1 MYSDLE
7 SNESKRREVVS
18 SLYWSLMQGWNI
30 PLSIQDYYGLTED
43 YRLFHQLEGMAPDE
57 YLRKRQTGEVPDIL
71 EVDARLTHA
80 VEKIFESVCPRP
92 PAEYLDKLNG
102 ELERLGS
109 IAASPGSVH
118 DPIHIRPDFLVKY
131 GIDRSS
137 PEDVIRKQAEKAYRE
152 LDARF
157 VRMTGRRPYADEFF
171 RISGPARTVSSEQ
184 HCGENR
190 TSPSVRSRKA
200 ARWDSELTEKIYQPL
215 KINDMKKRILTALC
229 CICLLS
235 AGRAHAQWVVTDPG
249 NLAQGIINA
258 AKNIVHTSSTASN
271 MVKNFQETVKI
282 YQQGKEYYDGLRKVK
297 NLVRDAR
304 KVQQTILMVGD
315 ITEIYVTSYERM
327 LSDPLFHP

>member
-1 MYSDLE
+1 
-7 SNESKRREVVS
+7 
-18 SLYWSLMQGWNI
+18 
-30 PLSIQDYYGLTED
+30 
-43 YRLFHQLEGMAPDE
+43 MAPDE

-157 VRMTGRRPYADEFF
+157 VRMTPICQDDRQTSLCGRVLQEYQACPHGLFGNNTAEETAHHCPSEAERPQD
-171 RISGPARTVSSEQ
+171 GTL
-184 HCGENR
+184 N
-190 TSPSVRSRKA
+190 
-200 ARWDSELTEKIYQPL
+200 
-215 KINDMKKRILTALC
+215 
-229 CICLLS
+229 LS
-235 AGRAHAQWVVTDPG
+235 KTDLP
-249 NLAQGIINA
+249 
-258 AKNIVHTSSTASN
+258 T
-271 MVKNFQETVKI
+271 
-282 YQQGKEYYDGLRKVK
+282 D
-297 NLVRDAR
+297 
-304 KVQQTILMVGD
+304 
-315 ITEIYVTSYERM
+315 
-327 LSDPLFHP
+327 

>member
-71 EVDARLTHA
+71 EVEARLTHA

-157 VRMTGRRPYADEFF
+157 VRMTGRRPYADELF
-171 RISGPARTVSSEQ
+171 
-184 HCGENR
+184 
-190 TSPSVRSRKA
+190 
-200 ARWDSELTEKIYQPL
+200 
-215 KINDMKKRILTALC
+215 
-229 CICLLS
+229 
-235 AGRAHAQWVVTDPG
+235 
-249 NLAQGIINA
+249 
-258 AKNIVHTSSTASN
+258 AS
-271 MVKNFQETVKI
+271 I
-282 YQQGKEYYDGLRKVK
+282 RHGKEDMAKEKTQKQPNRAILRNPPSKGRKMGL
-297 NLVRDAR
+297 
-304 KVQQTILMVGD
+304 
-315 ITEIYVTSYERM
+315 
-327 LSDPLFHP
+327 

>member
-80 VEKIFESVCPRP
+80 VEKIFE
-92 PAEYLDKLNG
+92 
-102 ELERLGS
+102 
-109 IAASPGSVH
+109 GSVH

-171 RISGPARTVSSEQ
+171 RNIRPARTVSSETTLRRKP
-184 HCGENR
+184 HIN
-190 TSPSVRSRKA
+190 VRPKPKGRK
-200 ARWDSELTEKIYQPL
+200 
-215 KINDMKKRILTALC
+215 M
-229 CICLLS
+229 
-235 AGRAHAQWVVTDPG
+235 
-249 NLAQGIINA
+249 
-258 AKNIVHTSSTASN
+258 
-271 MVKNFQETVKI
+271 
-282 YQQGKEYYDGLRKVK
+282 GL
-297 NLVRDAR
+297 
-304 KVQQTILMVGD
+304 
-315 ITEIYVTSYERM
+315 
-327 LSDPLFHP
+327 

>member
-43 YRLFHQLEGMAPDE
+43 YRLFHQLEGMSPDE

-71 EVDARLTHA
+71 EVNARLTHA

-102 ELERLGS
+102 ELE
-109 IAASPGSVH
+109 
-118 DPIHIRPDFLVKY
+118 PDFLVKY

-171 RISGPARTVSSEQ
+171 RNIRPARTVSSETTLRRKP
-184 HCGENR
+184 HI
-190 TSPSVRSRKA
+190 TVRPKPKGRK
-200 ARWDSELTEKIYQPL
+200 
-215 KINDMKKRILTALC
+215 M
-229 CICLLS
+229 
-235 AGRAHAQWVVTDPG
+235 
-249 NLAQGIINA
+249 
-258 AKNIVHTSSTASN
+258 
-271 MVKNFQETVKI
+271 
-282 YQQGKEYYDGLRKVK
+282 GL
-297 NLVRDAR
+297 
-304 KVQQTILMVGD
+304 
-315 ITEIYVTSYERM
+315 
-327 LSDPLFHP
+327 

>member
-30 PLSIQDYYGLTED
+30 PLSIQEYYGLTED

-80 VEKIFESVCPRP
+80 VEKIFESVCPCP

-157 VRMTGRRPYADEFF
+157 VRMTGRRP
-171 RISGPARTVSSEQ
+171 
-184 HCGENR
+184 
-190 TSPSVRSRKA
+190 
-200 ARWDSELTEKIYQPL
+200 
-215 KINDMKKRILTALC
+215 
-229 CICLLS
+229 
-235 AGRAHAQWVVTDPG
+235 
-249 NLAQGIINA
+249 
-258 AKNIVHTSSTASN
+258 
-271 MVKNFQETVKI
+271 
-282 YQQGKEYYDGLRKVK
+282 
-297 NLVRDAR
+297 
-304 KVQQTILMVGD
+304 
-315 ITEIYVTSYERM
+315 
-327 LSDPLFHP
+327 